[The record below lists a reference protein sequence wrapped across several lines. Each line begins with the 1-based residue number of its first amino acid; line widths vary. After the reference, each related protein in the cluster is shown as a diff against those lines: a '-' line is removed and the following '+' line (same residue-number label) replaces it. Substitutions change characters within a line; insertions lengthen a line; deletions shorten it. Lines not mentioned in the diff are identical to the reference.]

1 MTTKVAAYQKA
12 DITGKTQLDLVV
24 QVYDG
29 AIAAY
34 RAAGEAYRKSDNNSG
49 YEHME
54 RAKRFVTHLYTTLD
68 MDKGGEIAD
77 QLSKLYAF
85 VINQTNLAQ
94 ATKDLTQID
103 DNISILNN
111 LRSGWMGLKDQA
123 AQQGKMERAQSP
135 ADVAEFTTSA

>member
-12 DITGKTQLDLVV
+12 DIIGKTQLDLVV

-34 RAAGEAYRKSDNNSG
+34 RAAGEAYSKSDNNSG

-85 VINQTNLAQ
+85 VISQTNLAQ

-111 LRSGWMGLKDQA
+111 LRSGWMGLKEQA
-123 AQQGKMERAQSP
+123 VQQGKMERAQSP
-135 ADVAEFTTSA
+135 VDVAEFTTSA

>member
-1 MTTKVAAYQKA
+1 MTTRVAAYQKA

-34 RAAGEAYRKSDNNSG
+34 RAAGEAYCKSDNNSG

-94 ATKDLTQID
+94 ATKDLSQID

-135 ADVAEFTTSA
+135 AEVAEFTTSA